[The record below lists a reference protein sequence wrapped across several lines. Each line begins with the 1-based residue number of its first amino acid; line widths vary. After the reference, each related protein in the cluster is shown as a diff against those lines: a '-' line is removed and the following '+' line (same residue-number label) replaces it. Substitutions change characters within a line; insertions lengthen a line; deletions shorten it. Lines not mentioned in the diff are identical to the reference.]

1 MKKIVYLFMGA
12 DFLLLLLFS
21 NLLLPI
27 FFCNNYYD
35 FFYLIDNFFLIIF
48 DIAIVENSLKVIKK
62 ELVEWV
68 VLYVF

>member
-1 MKKIVYLFMGA
+1 MI
-12 DFLLLLLFS
+12 
-21 NLLLPI
+21 
-27 FFCNNYYD
+27 
-35 FFYLIDNFFLIIF
+35 FFLIIF